1 MAQYFTFDLAKM
13 ITRKISEIQKYPF
26 PVLLFPRGMKFS
38 IKRKERKK
46 KKCNFDNFVAFN
58 VNSA

>member
-46 KKCNFDNFVAFN
+46 KEMQFRQFRRF
-58 VNSA
+58 